1 MARFERIDVINRIR
15 EKACIPVF
23 YHSDKEVCREVLTA
37 CYEGGL
43 RLFELTNRG
52 DYAQDVFGDLYHFTI
67 KNYPDMMLG
76 IGSVIDAPT
85 AALFMQM
92 GADFVVSPLL
102 NPETAKVC
110 NRRKVLWIPG
120 CGSVSEISQAEEL
133 GAEIIKIFPGAA
145 VGGPGF
151 VKAVKGPMPWTSLM
165 PTSGVEP
172 NEESIEKWFAS
183 GVVAVGLG
191 SQLFTKDM
199 IAGKRW
205 NELIMSICQLT
216 EWVNKYK

>member
-23 YHSDKEVCREVLTA
+23 YHSDKEICREVLTA

-52 DYAQDVFGDLYHFTI
+52 DYAQDVFADLYHFTI

-76 IGSVIDAPT
+76 VGSVIDAPT

-172 NEESIEKWFAS
+172 SGESIEKWFAS

-199 IAGKRW
+199 VAGKKW
-205 NELIMSICQLT
+205 DELTISIRQLT
-216 EWVNKYK
+216 EWVNRYK